1 VTGINVRF
9 QPELM
14 EWISSAQGTGSVRV
28 LRPQRPTPN
37 WALELDH
44 LPTRMPI
51 RIALITIIDPMDDM
65 LPPGEDWGEGALRY
79 YIKGA
84 FFFEYRGEQT
94 QMPIVVPIKFDP
106 KARTLESSPA
116 QPDLEPYTSII
127 KACRW
132 G

>member
-1 VTGINVRF
+1 
-9 QPELM
+9 L
-14 EWISSAQGTGSVRV
+14 EWISFAQGTGSVRV